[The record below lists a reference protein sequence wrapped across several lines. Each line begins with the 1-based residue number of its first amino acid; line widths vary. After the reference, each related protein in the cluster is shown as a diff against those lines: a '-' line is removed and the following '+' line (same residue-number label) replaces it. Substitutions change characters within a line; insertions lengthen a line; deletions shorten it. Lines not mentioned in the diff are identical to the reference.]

1 MSILNIKKDVLEF
14 LYGFS
19 KIDKDDFHLEV
30 LSLFPKACCEY
41 SSMLLARFLIEEK
54 GYNITDILMIKGQS
68 IVEVDQLHLWLNVS
82 GVIVDITA
90 GQFKAAENPI
100 IIDAYGSWHHKIF
113 YELETYIPSIDFK
126 NYVDDFGELTLE
138 KDYLMII
145 QHTRQNSTLL

>member
-1 MSILNIKKDVLEF
+1 MSIINIKKDVLEF

-19 KIDKDDFHLEV
+19 KIVKDDFHLEV

-54 GYNITDILMIKGQS
+54 GYDFTDVLMIKGQS
-68 IVEVDQLHLWLNVS
+68 IVDVGELHLWLNVS

-90 GQFKAAENPI
+90 EQFEMAENPI
-100 IIDAYGSWHHKIF
+100 IIDAPSSWHHKTF
-113 YELETYIPSIDFK
+113 YELGTYSPSLDFK

-138 KDYLMII
+138 KDYLMIV

>member
-1 MSILNIKKDVLEF
+1 MSIANIKHDVLEF
-14 LYGFS
+14 LHRFS
-19 KIDKDDFHLEV
+19 KIEKDDFYVEL

-54 GYNITDILMIKGQS
+54 GYDFTDVLMIKGQS
-68 IVEVDQLHLWLNVS
+68 IVDVGELHLWLNVS

-90 GQFKAAENPI
+90 GQFEMAENPI
-100 IIDAYGSWHHKIF
+100 IIDAYGLWHYKTF
-113 YELETYIPSIDFK
+113 YELETYSPLLDFK

-138 KDYLMII
+138 KDYLMIV